1 MTWSIND
8 GIGSFLNYH
17 GDQSA
22 GKYLHNHLLKARR
35 IESFHSWCHENIL
48 RNILELSSSDLWKI
62 CSNAVPL
69 LLLLTTLNSMDSK
82 HISKTI
88 KVL

>member
-1 MTWSIND
+1 MINICMTWSIND

-35 IESFHSWCHENIL
+35 VVSFHSWCHENIL
-48 RNILELSSSDLWKI
+48 RHILELSISDLWKI

-69 LLLLTTLNSMDSK
+69 LSRVNVK
-82 HISKTI
+82 I
-88 KVL
+88 KAYF